1 MAAFGVLYLVFAI
14 LFGVHLGKWDD
25 KVKGH
30 CYNSRGLALPDA
42 HHPYVDRI
50 YLGTVSFYM
59 FVLLLFTL
67 NLAVSRC
74 KVDPAWG
81 KRRSTLAKIVIKFSK
96 DIAQLYDRS
105 SQFIPL
111 GSWADQQGLQSII
124 WYPLKIQTALA
135 QANPVLFLAM
145 LQLPLHLYFVIRL
158 RISNEP
164 LLTDGSEE
172 RQWGF
177 GQIYALIMSA
187 GLVLECCKGYLSAYI
202 YSMVCI
208 CHKLVL
214 MIVGQGIGTQKSIS
228 NV

>member
-1 MAAFGVLYLVFAI
+1 MALFGLLYLVFAI
-14 LFGVHLGKWDD
+14 IFGVHFGKWDD
-25 KVKGH
+25 TVKGQ
-30 CYNSRGLALPDA
+30 CYNTRGLALPDA
-42 HHPYVDRI
+42 HHPYVDKI

-81 KRRSTLAKIVIKFSK
+81 KRRSTLARVVISISK
-96 DIAQLYDRS
+96 YYAQLYDRS

-111 GSWADQQGLQSII
+111 GSRADQQGLQSIV
-124 WYPLKIQTALA
+124 WYPLKIQTAMA

-145 LQLPLHLYFVIRL
+145 LQLPLHLYFIIRL
-158 RISNEP
+158 RLSNES
-164 LLTDGSEE
+164 LLAYGSEE

-202 YSMVCI
+202 YSMICI

-214 MIVGQGIGTQKSIS
+214 MIVKQGIGTQKDIS